1 MDKKNVVAVVMGI
14 LLIFVAIVGAV
25 FVLYWY
31 PHQGQTLIVPSGDI
45 TANLAWQMITN
56 GSFPSLTVVDVRT
69 PDEYGI
75 MHIQGAINIPYY
87 NTTDFSTRLSP
98 LAGKADTEIIVYC
111 GSGVRSQ
118 NAWLYLNSTGNYHR
132 LYNMLGGISGWI
144 AANYTVWRIP

>member
-1 MDKKNVVAVVMGI
+1 MNKKNVVAVVMGI
-14 LLIFVAIVGAV
+14 LLIIGVV

-31 PHQGQTLIVPSGDI
+31 TPQGQTPIVTSGDI

-69 PDEYGI
+69 PDEYNI

-87 NTTDFSTRLSP
+87 NTTDFPTRLSP
-98 LAGKADTEIIVYC
+98 LAGKEDKEIIVYC
-111 GSGVRSQ
+111 RLGIRSS

-132 LYNMLGGISGWI
+132 IYNLLGGITAWR
-144 AANYTVWRIP
+144 AMNYTVWNAP